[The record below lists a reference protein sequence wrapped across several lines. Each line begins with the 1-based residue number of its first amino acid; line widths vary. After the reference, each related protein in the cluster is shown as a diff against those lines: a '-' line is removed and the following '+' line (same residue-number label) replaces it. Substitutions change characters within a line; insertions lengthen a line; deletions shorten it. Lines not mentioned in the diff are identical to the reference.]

1 MEVDEK
7 EVNERVDILDYKL
20 DRIISLLELGISLK
34 SKIDIEELKNYI
46 TVTVDLKEAIA
57 KWREIKYGTISPH
70 VLSLERNQDER
81 SMVEQLEKDIRDLR
95 KENSNYINKFKKKT

>member
-46 TVTVDLKEAIA
+46 TVTVDPKEAIA